1 MKTIDI
7 GFVNKKQFNRVIKEV
22 RSSNLDIIEIHVLK
36 LQKEMSIILEFRNE
50 NERIFFDRRTKEL
63 VKDLNRLRNKE

>member
-1 MKTIDI
+1 MNKIDF
-7 GFVNKKQFNRVIKEV
+7 GFVNRKQLNRITKEAE
-22 RSSNLDIIEIHVLK
+22 SSDLDIIEIHVLK